1 MKFFSRFLY
10 IFLSI
15 IIFLF
20 CSCSGLFS
28 AFDSEEA
35 KENTGFIRVKNSER
49 TILPNTD
56 TSDLTDFVLTG
67 EKEGSTKVLANVDS
81 FEELSAETIELECGT
96 WTFTLSAKSKS
107 TNATFSASLE
117 KSIETASTTEL
128 SFILETEYTTGS
140 LCIEISIVDNWNK
153 AELSLKT
160 GGGYRTVN
168 G

>member
-1 MKFFSRFLY
+1 M
-10 IFLSI
+10 
-15 IIFLF
+15 
-20 CSCSGLFS
+20 
-28 AFDSEEA
+28 
-35 KENTGFIRVKNSER
+35 
-49 TILPNTD
+49 
-56 TSDLTDFVLTG
+56 LTG
-67 EKEGSTKVLANVDS
+67 EKEESTKVLANVDS

-140 LCIEISIVDNWNK
+140 LCIEISIADNWNK

-160 GGGYRTVN
+160 EGVQN
-168 G
+168 S